1 MIPMFFQRAVSAV
14 LCVSMLSTWFPG
26 LKTVQQK
33 MEVKRMVQSMTLQ
46 EKVGQLF
53 VIRPEALDSS
63 TNASKTSLTEKA
75 EAALEKYPVGGVILF
90 KQNIVDPDQLE
101 TFLGDL
107 QTASEVPMLVA
118 VDEEGGTVCR
128 VASNASFGLE
138 KYPNV
143 SVVAESG
150 DPEDVRTMS
159 RDIGSYLKRY
169 GFNLDFAPVADVNS
183 NPKNP
188 VIGKRAFSSDPNV
201 TAEMVTA
208 AVEGFH
214 EAGMLCTLKHF
225 PGHGDTATD
234 SHYGLATTSKTW
246 EEMKEMEMLPF
257 EAGIA
262 AGTDVIMTAHIT
274 TPNVTGND
282 LPASL
287 SYEIL
292 TEKLR
297 GELGY
302 DGVICTD
309 ALEMQAITKYYGN
322 GEAAVMALS
331 AGADILLI
339 PANLQEAFD
348 AVMEAVQN
356 GTISEKRLDESVT
369 RILTLKQKAG
379 LF

>member
-26 LKTVQQK
+26 LKTMQQK
-33 MEVKRMVQSMTLQ
+33 QEVKRMVQSMTLQ

-53 VIRPEALDSS
+53 VIRAEALDPS

-75 EAALEKYPVGGVILF
+75 KAALKEYPVGGVILF

-128 VASNASFGLE
+128 VASNASFGVE

-150 DPEDVRTMS
+150 APEDVRTMS
-159 RDIGSYLKRY
+159 SYIGTYLKRY

-201 TAEMVTA
+201 TAQMVTA

-302 DGVICTD
+302 AGVICTD

-339 PANLQEAFD
+339 PADLEEAFD

-356 GTISEKRLDESVT
+356 GTISEERLDESVT

>member
-26 LKTVQQK
+26 LKTMQQK
-33 MEVKRMVQSMTLQ
+33 QEVKRMVQSMTLQ

-53 VIRPEALDSS
+53 VIRPEALDPS
-63 TNASKTSLTEKA
+63 TNASKTSLTETAK
-75 EAALEKYPVGGVILF
+75 AALEEYPVGGVILF
-90 KQNIVDPDQLE
+90 KQNIVDPNQLE

-128 VASNASFGLE
+128 VASNTSFGVE

-159 RDIGSYLKRY
+159 SYIGTYLKRY

-201 TAEMVTA
+201 TAQMVTA

-339 PANLQEAFD
+339 PADLEEAFD

-356 GTISEKRLDESVT
+356 GTISEERLDESVT